1 MLSNYEYYAYCF
13 LVKRLVILGDWQ
25 KIVFSYVLL
34 QEDDDDGMAEE
45 KEIRDVDDD
54 DDDDEKTDID
64 GDDQSTGRY
73 CDFSG
78 VCAWR
83 MSYS

>member
-1 MLSNYEYYAYCF
+1 MF
-13 LVKRLVILGDWQ
+13 LVKYFEILVYDCLLH
-25 KIVFSYVLL
+25 VLS

-64 GDDQSTGRY
+64 GDDQSTGRNE
-73 CDFSG
+73 CDFFS
-78 VCAWR
+78 VWV
-83 MSYS
+83 